1 MNLRLVQFSLGPDS
15 RSTAESIAGKIVPR
29 VRTLD
34 GCESCTFF
42 ADYEA
47 GDYGIVVLWASRE
60 AAGAAAAVMSPILTE
75 ALAGAQSRAESRR
88 LYEVYEPA

>member
-1 MNLRLVQFSLGPDS
+1 MNLRLVQFSLGPDT
-15 RSTAESIAGKIVPR
+15 RSSAEAIAAKIVPK
-29 VRTLD
+29 VRTLP

-47 GDYGIVVLWASRE
+47 GDYGIVVLWASKE

-75 ALAGAQSRAESRR
+75 ALAGAKSIAESRR
-88 LYEVYEPA
+88 LFEVYEPA